1 MQQKENIYN
10 ASKAKVENEQEG
22 IVIKV
27 KKMF

>member
-1 MQQKENIYN
+1 MQQKENIFN
-10 ASKAKVENEQEG
+10 ASKPKVENEQEG